1 MSYNNEKTEIIQ
13 KNKYEKFNN
22 EYEIIKETHINNMII
37 ITYINNNKKN
47 EVDSNVGITAA
58 ITAKARIKIHK
69 GYKDVIKNNGRIL
82 YSDTDSIFAAYKKNV
97 DNQYHGDI
105 Y

>member
-47 EVDSNVGITAA
+47 EVDSNV
-58 ITAKARIKIHK
+58 
-69 GYKDVIKNNGRIL
+69 
-82 YSDTDSIFAAYKKNV
+82 
-97 DNQYHGDI
+97 
-105 Y
+105 